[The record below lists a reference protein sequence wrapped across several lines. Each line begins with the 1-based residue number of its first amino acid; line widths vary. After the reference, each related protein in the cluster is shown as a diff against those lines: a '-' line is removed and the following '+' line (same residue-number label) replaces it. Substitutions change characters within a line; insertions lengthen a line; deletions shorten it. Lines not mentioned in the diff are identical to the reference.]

1 MDWDQQSKFNED
13 EEDDSK
19 MKGFD
24 VEISV
29 YNEPKNDKKV
39 RVTLVEE
46 YIAEVVLKM
55 VFYKENFRGSVSHVT
70 KENSEIDRIK
80 VNVLWQENSL

>member
-13 EEDDSK
+13 EEDDTK

-29 YNEPKNDKKV
+29 YNEPKNDKKF
-39 RVTLVEE
+39 
-46 YIAEVVLKM
+46 VL
-55 VFYKENFRGSVSHVT
+55 
-70 KENSEIDRIK
+70 
-80 VNVLWQENSL
+80 L

>member
-1 MDWDQQSKFNED
+1 
-13 EEDDSK
+13 

-70 KENSEIDRIK
+70 EENSEIDRIK
-80 VNVLWQENSL
+80 VNVL

>member
-1 MDWDQQSKFNED
+1 
-13 EEDDSK
+13 

-39 RVTLVEE
+39 LVTLSEE
-46 YIAEVVLKM
+46 YIAKVVLKKW
-55 VFYKENFRGSVSHVT
+55 F
-70 KENSEIDRIK
+70 
-80 VNVLWQENSL
+80 L

>member
-1 MDWDQQSKFNED
+1 
-13 EEDDSK
+13 

-55 VFYKENFRGSVSHVT
+55 VFYKENFRESVSHVT
-70 KENSEIDRIK
+70 KENSKIDRIK
-80 VNVLWQENSL
+80 VNVL

>member
-1 MDWDQQSKFNED
+1 MSLR
-13 EEDDSK
+13 
-19 MKGFD
+19 MT
-24 VEISV
+24 
-29 YNEPKNDKKV
+29 KKV

-80 VNVLWQENSL
+80 VNVL

>member
-1 MDWDQQSKFNED
+1 MT
-13 EEDDSK
+13 
-19 MKGFD
+19 
-24 VEISV
+24 
-29 YNEPKNDKKV
+29 KKV

-70 KENSEIDRIK
+70 EENSEIDRIK
-80 VNVLWQENSL
+80 VNVL

>member
-13 EEDDSK
+13 EEDDTK

-29 YNEPKNDKKV
+29 YNEPKNDKKSSCYFSWGV
-39 RVTLVEE
+39 
-46 YIAEVVLKM
+46 YC
-55 VFYKENFRGSVSHVT
+55 RGGS
-70 KENSEIDRIK
+70 KNGF
-80 VNVLWQENSL
+80 L

>member
-1 MDWDQQSKFNED
+1 
-13 EEDDSK
+13 

-70 KENSEIDRIK
+70 KENFEIDRIK
-80 VNVLWQENSL
+80 VNVL